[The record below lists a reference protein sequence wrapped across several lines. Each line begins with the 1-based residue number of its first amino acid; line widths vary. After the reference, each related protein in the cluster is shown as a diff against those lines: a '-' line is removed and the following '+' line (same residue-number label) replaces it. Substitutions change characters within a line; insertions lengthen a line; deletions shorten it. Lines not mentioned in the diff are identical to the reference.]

1 MVVVGVAMYVH
12 ESLMFEF
19 RNDFNVA
26 ELGSLTIE
34 IRLPFTK
41 PIILMTLCRPE
52 GPVKVYNNILNLIS
66 NILFED
72 KEFIMMGD
80 VNANVLS
87 KPLDND
93 AKHMKNIYDL
103 NNLTQLITEPTVTTD
118 NTKTLIDHAVTN
130 RPSQILDSG
139 VIPCGISDHDIICV
153 LRNTRLAKIKKEPR
167 VVNVRNFKRFSAS
180 DFVREQR
187 DCLSI

>member
-1 MVVVGVAMYVH
+1 MIQYKTIALTLMGIKLLGKTEQDIVVGLQCMCM
-12 ESLMFEF
+12 SPKCLSFEKTL
-19 RNDFNVA
+19 FNVA
-26 ELGSLTIE
+26 ELESLTIE

-41 PIILMTLCRPE
+41 LLNLVMFYRPG
-52 GPVKVYNNILNLIS
+52 GPVKVYNDIHNLIS

-80 VNANVLS
+80 ANPNLLS

-93 AKHMKNIYDL
+93 AKHMKQYDSNNI
-103 NNLTQLITEPTVTTD
+103 TQLITEPIRTTG

-139 VIPCGISDHDIICV
+139 VIPCGISDHD
-153 LRNTRLAKIKKEPR
+153 
-167 VVNVRNFKRFSAS
+167 
-180 DFVREQR
+180 
-187 DCLSI
+187 SIYIL